1 MTNEEQLLNLF
12 KKRQD
17 KKLRKKGKRRR
28 QGIKKNLKKV
38 KKSRKFNNPKK
49 ICDKGKKNVHEK
61 G

>member
-28 QGIKKNLKKV
+28 QGIKKKSEKGEKV
-38 KKSRKFNNPKK
+38 KK
-49 ICDKGKKNVHEK
+49 I
-61 G
+61 